1 MAGQGPA
8 HLFVYYQKPYRMSEQ
23 GEVEELRQPA
33 EFTVTDGKCPFPD
46 FSWLALIAQAGIQIQ
61 FELHLVLISGSDSLI
76 LIKVEKVDFN

>member
-8 HLFVYYQKPYRMSEQ
+8 HLFVYFQKPYRMSEQ

-46 FSWLALIAQAGIQIQ
+46 FSWLALIAQAGI
-61 FELHLVLISGSDSLI
+61 HLGLISGSDRLI